1 MKKALFLLLLLLW
14 TVLSAAAAEKIDAI
28 ENEIKVVLNQVSPS
42 LVKVVSENAKKYV
55 ATGIALENDLII
67 TTSLV
72 TSHPFEKIYV
82 EDINGARIAAA
93 IAGQDDR
100 AGLTLLRLSQK
111 GPRQLPPARQA
122 AVGDW
127 VALIGLFYDRFPAI
141 YQGIISSR
149 SETELIVNAP
159 VAPGSAGGAVVN
171 KKGELLG
178 IIRGSVG
185 FSFTP
190 EYTFKDHSAMIVV
203 SGSKNESGSLCYA
216 LPIERVKR
224 IAEKLKTS
232 GKIVYGWLGVS
243 FHGDSNLIQA
253 VEKDSPAQRAG
264 IRKGDQIEEISGNAI
279 SSFRDISAALYD
291 KLAGE
296 KIAVQLKRSGKSL
309 RLDMELGERK
319 GEIPFPPG
327 TSAEPEW
334 PELPPMPE
342 LSELSESPGWEIAL
356 PKIQNYLIK
365 FGGPR
370 QLGVEIIELTPELSR
385 KFGVKDEFG
394 LIVSR
399 LGESSAAQ
407 RAGLKAGDIIIRA
420 NGRDCRTG
428 FDMMDIMKSL
438 KDKEAVRLELY
449 RDGQLKRFA
458 IIPDKKESRD
468 WDMKKFSKKI
478 QNLKD
483 SIRSEVGT
491 INNEKLSQMRQV
503 REKAAIELR
512 KQREQ
517 AMLQFQL
524 ESEKLADEVL
534 ILEAE
539 KSKINVEMRK
549 KYAEELREL
558 KEKIKEIQKNIASDL
573 AAGKDVKRPGSSSQ
587 E

>member
-14 TVLSAAAAEKIDAI
+14 TVLAASGAEKIDAI
-28 ENEIKVVLNQVSPS
+28 ENEIKVVLNQVSPA
-42 LVKVVSENAKKYV
+42 LVKVVSENAKRYV

-82 EDINGARIAAA
+82 EDVNGVRVTAA

-100 AGLTLLRLSQK
+100 SGLTLLRLSQK
-111 GPRQLPPARQA
+111 WPRQLAAARQA

-127 VALIGLFYDRFPAI
+127 VALVGLFYNRFPAI

-149 SETELIVNAP
+149 SDTELILNAP

-185 FSFTP
+185 FSYAP
-190 EYTFKDHSAMIVV
+190 EYTFRDHSAMIVIG
-203 SGSKNESGSLCYA
+203 GSKNESGSLCYA

-232 GKIVYGWLGVS
+232 GKIAYGWLGVS
-243 FHGDSNLIQA
+243 FNSDSNLIQA

-264 IRKGDQIEEISGNAI
+264 ICKGDQIEEISGNPI
-279 SSFRDISAALYD
+279 SSFRDISAALHE
-291 KLAGE
+291 KLTGE
-296 KIAVQLKRSGKSL
+296 KVVIQLKRSGKLL

-319 GEIPFPPG
+319 IEAPLPPFPKNG
-327 TSAEPEW
+327 ANGEPAW

-342 LSELSESPGWEIAL
+342 LSELVEANGMEVAL
-356 PKIQNYLIK
+356 PKIQNYFIE

-370 QLGVEIIELTPELSR
+370 QLGLDIMELTAELGQ
-385 KFGVKDEFG
+385 KFAVKEEFG
-394 LIVSR
+394 LIVSHVS
-399 LGESSAAQ
+399 ESSAAQ
-407 RAGLKAGDIIIRA
+407 RAGLKAGDIIVRA

-428 FDMMDIMKSL
+428 FNLMDVMKSL
-438 KDKEAVRLELY
+438 HDQEAVKFELY
-449 RDGQLKRFA
+449 RDGQLKKFA
-458 IIPDKKESRD
+458 VIPDKKESLA
-468 WDMKKFSKKI
+468 WDMKKFSQKI
-478 QNLKD
+478 QKLKD
-483 SIRSEVGT
+483 SIRSEVG
-491 INNEKLSQMRQV
+491 ELHSERLGQLRQA
-503 REKAAIELR
+503 REKAASELQ

-524 ESEKLADEVL
+524 ENKKLAEEVQA
-534 ILEAE
+534 LEKKKNKISAE
-539 KSKINVEMRK
+539 LKK
-549 KYAEELREL
+549 KYAEELRAL
-558 KEKIKEIQKNIASDL
+558 QEKLKEIQANIANDL
-573 AAGKDVKRPGSSSQ
+573 AEGKDR
-587 E
+587 